1 MRKMNSVFSHLS
13 VILSMILIVFLILD
27 LFNPMMN
34 FVDNPYSRGMLA
46 LLCISAAGQSI
57 TAWKLRQRRNR
68 K

>member
-1 MRKMNSVFSHLS
+1 MV
-13 VILSMILIVFLILD
+13 LIVFLILD

>member
-1 MRKMNSVFSHLS
+1 MV
-13 VILSMILIVFLILD
+13 LIVFLILD

-46 LLCISAAGQSI
+46 LLCISAAGHSI